1 MTWIIEG
8 SMKYQSDT
16 LADEGI
22 VISHENTFKIFVKD
36 GVYTWTQDSR
46 FQEQF
51 KGIGNVLT
59 VFVDALNKFYHKEK
73 KN

>member
-1 MTWIIEG
+1 MPWIIEG
-8 SMKYQSDT
+8 SMKYSSDK
-16 LADEGI
+16 LEDEGI

-51 KGIGNVLT
+51 KGIGHVLNSI
-59 VFVDALNKFYHKEK
+59 VDALNIF
-73 KN
+73 